1 MSLPNSKNAGRQKIA
16 PAKSSAQSAPP
27 SNKVADDG
35 IVREPSDA
43 DFMQEAEQWAQTH
56 FDDLEA
62 VDMLLGD
69 SEEQRI
75 AEQRELEK
83 HLAESDA
90 VKADI
95 NLSFGQLCKR
105 LNVPFEFFEIYH
117 EWLLMQKNSKGKR
130 NY

>member
-1 MSLPNSKNAGRQKIA
+1 
-16 PAKSSAQSAPP
+16 
-27 SNKVADDG
+27 
-35 IVREPSDA
+35 
-43 DFMQEAEQWAQTH
+43 MQEAEQWVHTH

-95 NLSFGQLCKR
+95 NLSYG
-105 LNVPFEFFEIYH
+105 PE
-117 EWLLMQKNSKGKR
+117 
-130 NY
+130 